1 MHRPKTPTRIT
12 RWVLAMAMVWL
23 TSCASRQ
30 ATVTPYVAG
39 EQSTSGV
46 VYYLPKT
53 QLRIHFILSEE
64 QFEPGPL
71 VAYASRYLGES
82 YATQPTTRYQIE
94 RVAMHAHGVPDTT
107 QSYLIQSVE
116 TPSVEQL
123 VALTPDGL
131 LYSLHGKAYKPTTT
145 DYLADYPKGVI
156 QQEASQAL
164 PQEYALATSRAKQAE
179 VVASR
184 LFELRERR
192 VELLSG
198 QVETMP
204 CDGPALKMVL
214 DGLDKEIAALQ
225 ALFAGR
231 TSKRYYEEIVDVPI
245 DDPVSQQV
253 VARFA
258 PQYGLVD
265 KEDLSG
271 APIYISVEALNHP
284 APQSDAELHKLT
296 KSTALRYIEPRR
308 ARVSLQLPERNQ
320 AIMLELSVA
329 QWGRTAILEHKLGAD
344 KLGQLPYTIYFDLT
358 SGSIELIELPQQ

>member
-1 MHRPKTPTRIT
+1 
-12 RWVLAMAMVWL
+12 MAMVWL

>member
-94 RVAMHAHGVPDTT
+94 RVAMHAHGIPDTT
-107 QSYLIQSVE
+107 QSYLIQSVA

-145 DYLADYPKGVI
+145 DYLADYPKGVT

>member
-1 MHRPKTPTRIT
+1 
-12 RWVLAMAMVWL
+12 MAMVWL

-107 QSYLIQSVE
+107 QSYLIQSVA

-145 DYLADYPKGVI
+145 DYLADYPKGVT

-271 APIYISVEALNHP
+271 APMYISVEALNHP

>member
-1 MHRPKTPTRIT
+1 MHRPKTSTRLT
-12 RWVLAMAMVWL
+12 RWVLVMAMVWL

-39 EQSTSGV
+39 EQPTSGV

-53 QLRIHFILSEE
+53 QLRIHFIISEE

-107 QSYLIQSVE
+107 QSYLIQSVT

-123 VALTPDGL
+123 AALTPEGL

-145 DYLADYPKGVI
+145 DYLADYPKGVT

-179 VVASR
+179 VAASR

-231 TSKRYYEEIVDVPI
+231 TTKRYYEEVVDIPI
-245 DDPVSQQV
+245 DEPISQQV

-265 KEDLSG
+265 KKDLSG
-271 APIYISVEALNHP
+271 APIYINVEAVKRP
-284 APQSDAELHKLT
+284 ATQGDAELHKLT
-296 KSTALRYIEPRR
+296 RSKSLRYIEPGR
-308 ARVSLQLPERNQ
+308 ARVSLQLPERSQ
-320 AIMLELSVA
+320 AITLELSVA
-329 QWGRTAILEHKLGAD
+329 QWGRTALLEHKLGAD

>member
-1 MHRPKTPTRIT
+1 MHKPKTPTRLT
-12 RWVLAMAMVWL
+12 RWVLVMAMVWL
-23 TSCASRQ
+23 TSCASHQ
-30 ATVTPYVAG
+30 AIVTPYVAG

-46 VYYLPKT
+46 IYYLPKT
-53 QLRIHFILSEE
+53 QLRIHFVLSEE
-64 QFEPGPL
+64 QFEPGAL

-82 YATQPTTRYQIE
+82 YTTQPTTRYQIE
-94 RVAMHAHGVPDTT
+94 RVAMHAHGVPDTM
-107 QSYLIQSVE
+107 QSYLIESVA

-123 VALTPDGL
+123 VSLTPEGL
-131 LYSLHGKAYKPTTT
+131 LYSLHGKAYKPTST
-145 DYLADYPKGVI
+145 DYLADYSKGVT

-179 VVASR
+179 VAASR

-231 TSKRYYEEIVDVPI
+231 TTKRYYEEIVDVPI
-245 DDPVSQQV
+245 DEPVSQQV

-265 KEDLSG
+265 KADLSG
-271 APIYISVEALNHP
+271 APIYISVEALDHSTQ
-284 APQSDAELHKLT
+284 QSDTELHKLT
-296 KSTALRYIEPRR
+296 KSKALRYIEPGR
-308 ARVSLQLPERNQ
+308 ARVSLQLPERSQ

-329 QWGRTAILEHKLGAD
+329 QWGRTALLEHKLGAD
-344 KLGQLPYTIYFDLT
+344 KLGQLPYTVYFDLT

>member
-39 EQSTSGV
+39 EQPTSGV

-53 QLRIHFILSEE
+53 QLRIHFIISEE
-64 QFEPGPL
+64 QFEPGSL

-107 QSYLIQSVE
+107 QSYLIQSVA

-131 LYSLHGKAYKPTTT
+131 LYSLHGTAYKPSTT
-145 DYLADYPKGVI
+145 DYLSDYPKGVT

-179 VVASR
+179 VAASR

-245 DDPVSQQV
+245 DDPVSRQV

-271 APIYISVEALNHP
+271 APIYIGIEALDHP
-284 APQSDAELHKLT
+284 TPQSDAELHKLT
-296 KSTALRYIEPRR
+296 KSKALRYIEPGR
-308 ARVSLQLPERNQ
+308 ARVSLQLPERSQ
-320 AIMLELSVA
+320 AIMLDLSVA
-329 QWGRTAILEHKLGAD
+329 QWGRTAILEHKLDAD

>member
-1 MHRPKTPTRIT
+1 
-12 RWVLAMAMVWL
+12 MAMVWL

-94 RVAMHAHGVPDTT
+94 RVAMHAHGIPDTT
-107 QSYLIQSVE
+107 QSYLIQSVA

-245 DDPVSQQV
+245 DDPVSHQV

>member
-1 MHRPKTPTRIT
+1 
-12 RWVLAMAMVWL
+12 MAMVWL

-107 QSYLIQSVE
+107 QSYLIQSVA

>member
-1 MHRPKTPTRIT
+1 MHRPKNSTRLT
-12 RWVLAMAMVWL
+12 RWVLVMAMVWL

-39 EQSTSGV
+39 EQPTSGV

-53 QLRIHFILSEE
+53 QLRIHFIISEE
-64 QFEPGPL
+64 QFEPGSL

-107 QSYLIQSVE
+107 QSYLIQSVA

-131 LYSLHGKAYKPTTT
+131 LYSLHGTAYKPSTT
-145 DYLADYPKGVI
+145 DYLSDYPKGVT

-179 VVASR
+179 VAASR

-245 DDPVSQQV
+245 DDPVSRQV

-271 APIYISVEALNHP
+271 APIYIGIEALDHP
-284 APQSDAELHKLT
+284 TPQSDAELQKLT
-296 KSTALRYIEPRR
+296 KSKALRYIEPGR
-308 ARVSLQLPERNQ
+308 ARVSLQLPERSQ
-320 AIMLELSVA
+320 AIMLDLSVA

>member
-30 ATVTPYVAG
+30 ATVTPYAAG

-107 QSYLIQSVE
+107 QSYLIQSVA

>member
-1 MHRPKTPTRIT
+1 
-12 RWVLAMAMVWL
+12 MAMVWL

-107 QSYLIQSVE
+107 QSYLIQSVA

-145 DYLADYPKGVI
+145 DYLADYPKGVT

-344 KLGQLPYTIYFDLT
+344 KLGQLPYTISFDLT

>member
-107 QSYLIQSVE
+107 QSYLIQSVA

-131 LYSLHGKAYKPTTT
+131 LYSLHGTAYKPSTT
-145 DYLADYPKGVI
+145 DYLSDYPKGVT

>member
-1 MHRPKTPTRIT
+1 MHRPKSSTRLT
-12 RWVLAMAMVWL
+12 RWVLVMAMVWL

-39 EQSTSGV
+39 EQPTSGV

-53 QLRIHFILSEE
+53 QLRIHFIISEE

-107 QSYLIQSVE
+107 QGYLIQSVA

-123 VALTPDGL
+123 AALTPEGL
-131 LYSLHGKAYKPTTT
+131 LYSLHGKAYQPATT
-145 DYLADYPKGVI
+145 DYLADYPKGVT

-179 VVASR
+179 VAASR

-231 TSKRYYEEIVDVPI
+231 TTKRYYEEVVDIPI
-245 DDPVSQQV
+245 DEPISQQV

-265 KEDLSG
+265 KKDLSG
-271 APIYISVEALNHP
+271 APIYVNVEAVKRP
-284 APQSDAELHKLT
+284 ATQSDAELHKLT
-296 KSTALRYIEPRR
+296 RSKSLRYIEPGR
-308 ARVSLQLPERNQ
+308 ARVSLQLPERSQ
-320 AIMLELSVA
+320 AIMLDLSVA

>member
-1 MHRPKTPTRIT
+1 
-12 RWVLAMAMVWL
+12 MAMVWL

-107 QSYLIQSVE
+107 QSYLIQSVA

-145 DYLADYPKGVI
+145 DYLADYPKGVT

>member
-64 QFEPGPL
+64 QFEPGSL

-107 QSYLIQSVE
+107 QSYLIQSVA

-145 DYLADYPKGVI
+145 DYLADYPKGVT

-358 SGSIELIELPQQ
+358 SGSIELIELTQQ

>member
-1 MHRPKTPTRIT
+1 
-12 RWVLAMAMVWL
+12 MAMVWL

-94 RVAMHAHGVPDTT
+94 RVAMHAHGIPDTT
-107 QSYLIQSVE
+107 QSYLIQSVA

-245 DDPVSQQV
+245 DDPVSHQV
-253 VARFA
+253 VSRFA

-308 ARVSLQLPERNQ
+308 ARVSLQPPERNQ

>member
-71 VAYASRYLGES
+71 VAYASRYLGDS

-107 QSYLIQSVE
+107 QSYLIQSVA

>member
-1 MHRPKTPTRIT
+1 MYRSQILTRLT

-30 ATVTPYVAG
+30 VTVTPYVAG
-39 EQSTSGV
+39 KQTTSGV

-53 QLRIHFILSEE
+53 QLRIHFVLSEA
-64 QFEPGPL
+64 QFEPGTL

-107 QSYLIQSVE
+107 QGYLIQSVA

-123 VALTPDGL
+123 AALTPEGL
-131 LYSLHGKAYKPTTT
+131 LYSLHGKAYQPATT
-145 DYLADYPKGVI
+145 DYLADYPKGVT

-179 VVASR
+179 VAASR

-231 TSKRYYEEIVDVPI
+231 TTKRYYEEVVDIPI
-245 DDPVSQQV
+245 DEPISQQV

-265 KEDLSG
+265 KKDLSG
-271 APIYISVEALNHP
+271 APIYVNVEAVKRP
-284 APQSDAELHKLT
+284 ATQIDAELHKLT
-296 KSTALRYIEPRR
+296 RSKSLRYIEPGR
-308 ARVSLQLPERNQ
+308 ARVSLQLPERSQ
-320 AIMLELSVA
+320 AITLELSVA
-329 QWGRTAILEHKLGAD
+329 QWGRTALLEHKLGAD

>member
-94 RVAMHAHGVPDTT
+94 RVAMHAHGIPDTT
-107 QSYLIQSVE
+107 QSYLIQSVA

-245 DDPVSQQV
+245 DDPVSHQV

>member
-107 QSYLIQSVE
+107 QSYLIQSVA

-131 LYSLHGKAYKPTTT
+131 LYSLHGSAYKPSTT
-145 DYLADYPKGVI
+145 DYLSDYPKGVT

-179 VVASR
+179 VAASR

-271 APIYISVEALNHP
+271 APIYIAIEALDHST
-284 APQSDAELHKLT
+284 PQSDAELHKLT
-296 KSTALRYIEPRR
+296 KSKALRYIEPGR
-308 ARVSLQLPERNQ
+308 ARVSLQLPERSQ
-320 AIMLELSVA
+320 AIMLDLSVA

>member
-1 MHRPKTPTRIT
+1 MHRFKTPTRLI
-12 RWVLAMAMVWL
+12 RWAMVMTMVWL

-39 EQSTSGV
+39 EQPANGV

-53 QLRIHFILSEE
+53 QLRIHFIISEE
-64 QFEPGPL
+64 QFEPGVL

-107 QSYLIQSVE
+107 QSYLIQSVA

-123 VALTPDGL
+123 TALTPEGL
-131 LYSLHGKAYKPTTT
+131 LYSLHGKAYKPSTT
-145 DYLADYPKGVI
+145 DYLADYPKGVTR
-156 QQEASQAL
+156 QEASQAL

-179 VVASR
+179 VAASR

-245 DDPVSQQV
+245 DEPASQQV

-258 PQYGLVD
+258 PQYGLVN
-265 KEDLSG
+265 KGDLSG
-271 APIYISVEALNHP
+271 APIYISVEALDHSTQ
-284 APQSDAELHKLT
+284 QSDTELHKLA
-296 KSTALRYIEPRR
+296 KSKALRYIEPGR
-308 ARVSLQLPERNQ
+308 ARVALQLPERSQ
-320 AIMLELSVA
+320 AIMLELAVA
-329 QWGRTAILEHKLGAD
+329 QWGRTALLEHKLGAD

>member
-1 MHRPKTPTRIT
+1 MHRPKTPTRLI
-12 RWVLAMAMVWL
+12 RWVLAMTMVWL

-30 ATVTPYVAG
+30 ATVTPYVAD
-39 EQSTSGV
+39 EQPANGV

-53 QLRIHFILSEE
+53 QLRIHFVISEE
-64 QFEPGPL
+64 QFEPGAL

-107 QSYLIQSVE
+107 QSYLIQSVA

-123 VALTPDGL
+123 AALTPEGL

-145 DYLADYPKGVI
+145 DYLADYPKGVTK
-156 QQEASQAL
+156 QEASQAL

-179 VVASR
+179 VAASR

-231 TSKRYYEEIVDVPI
+231 TTRRYYEEIVDVPI
-245 DDPVSQQV
+245 DEPASQQV

-265 KEDLSG
+265 KADLSG
-271 APIYISVEALNHP
+271 APIYISVEALDHP
-284 APQSDAELHKLT
+284 TQQSDAELHKLA
-296 KSTALRYIEPRR
+296 KSKALRYIEPGR
-308 ARVSLQLPERNQ
+308 ARVALQLPERSQ

-329 QWGRTAILEHKLGAD
+329 QWGRTALLEHKLGAD

-358 SGSIELIELPQQ
+358 SGSIKLIELPQQ

>member
-107 QSYLIQSVE
+107 QSYLIQSVA

-145 DYLADYPKGVI
+145 DYLADYPKGVT

-245 DDPVSQQV
+245 DDPVSQQE

>member
-1 MHRPKTPTRIT
+1 
-12 RWVLAMAMVWL
+12 MAMVWL

-64 QFEPGPL
+64 QFEPGSL
-71 VAYASRYLGES
+71 VAYDSRYLGES

-107 QSYLIQSVE
+107 QSYLIQSVA

-145 DYLADYPKGVI
+145 DYLADYPKGVT

-358 SGSIELIELPQQ
+358 SGSIELIELTQQ

>member
-1 MHRPKTPTRIT
+1 
-12 RWVLAMAMVWL
+12 MAMVWL

-107 QSYLIQSVE
+107 QSYLIQSVA

-231 TSKRYYEEIVDVPI
+231 TSERYYEEIVDVPI

-358 SGSIELIELPQQ
+358 SGSIELIELTQQ

>member
-1 MHRPKTPTRIT
+1 
-12 RWVLAMAMVWL
+12 MAMVWL

-30 ATVTPYVAG
+30 ATVTPYVAD
-39 EQSTSGV
+39 EQSTNGV

-53 QLRIHFILSEE
+53 QLRVHFIISEE

-107 QSYLIQSVE
+107 QSYLIQSVA

-145 DYLADYPKGVI
+145 DYLADYPKGVT

-179 VVASR
+179 VAASR

-225 ALFAGR
+225 ALFAGC

-245 DDPVSQQV
+245 DNPASQQV

-271 APIYISVEALNHP
+271 APIYIGIKALDHP
-284 APQSDAELHKLT
+284 TPQSDAELHKLT
-296 KSTALRYIEPRR
+296 KSKALRYIEPGR
-308 ARVSLQLPERNQ
+308 ARVSLQLPERSQ
-320 AIMLELSVA
+320 AVMLDFSVA
-329 QWGRTAILEHKLGAD
+329 QWGRTALLEHKLGAD

-358 SGSIELIELPQQ
+358 SGSIKLIELPQQ

>member
-107 QSYLIQSVE
+107 QSYLIQSVA

-145 DYLADYPKGVI
+145 DYLADYPKGVT

-358 SGSIELIELPQQ
+358 SGS

>member
-1 MHRPKTPTRIT
+1 MYRSQILTRLT

-23 TSCASRQ
+23 TSCATRQ

-39 EQSTSGV
+39 KQTTSGV

-53 QLRIHFILSEE
+53 QLRIHFVLSEA
-64 QFEPGPL
+64 QFEPGAL

-107 QSYLIQSVE
+107 QGYLIQSVA

-123 VALTPDGL
+123 AALTPEGL
-131 LYSLHGKAYKPTTT
+131 LYSLHGKAYQPATT
-145 DYLADYPKGVI
+145 DYLADYPKGVT

-179 VVASR
+179 VAASR

-231 TSKRYYEEIVDVPI
+231 TTKRYYEEVVDIPI
-245 DDPVSQQV
+245 DEPISQQV

-265 KEDLSG
+265 KKDLSG
-271 APIYISVEALNHP
+271 APIYINVEAVKRP
-284 APQSDAELHKLT
+284 ATQSDAELHKLT
-296 KSTALRYIEPRR
+296 RRKSLRYIEPGR
-308 ARVSLQLPERNQ
+308 ARVSLQLPERSQ
-320 AIMLELSVA
+320 AITLELSVA
-329 QWGRTAILEHKLGAD
+329 QWGRTALLEHKLGAD

>member
-94 RVAMHAHGVPDTT
+94 RVAMHAHGIPDTT
-107 QSYLIQSVE
+107 QSYLIQSVA

>member
-107 QSYLIQSVE
+107 QSYLIQSVA

>member
-1 MHRPKTPTRIT
+1 MHRPKTSTRLT
-12 RWVLAMAMVWL
+12 RWVLVMAMVWL

-39 EQSTSGV
+39 EQPTSGV

-53 QLRIHFILSEE
+53 QLRIHFIISEE

-94 RVAMHAHGVPDTT
+94 RVAMHAYGVPDTM
-107 QSYLIQSVE
+107 QSYLIQSVA

-131 LYSLHGKAYKPTTT
+131 LYSLHGTAYKPSTT
-145 DYLADYPKGVI
+145 DYLSDYPKGVT

-179 VVASR
+179 VAASR

-245 DDPVSQQV
+245 DDPVSRQV

-271 APIYISVEALNHP
+271 APIYIAIEALDHST
-284 APQSDAELHKLT
+284 PQSDAELHKLT
-296 KSTALRYIEPRR
+296 KSKALRYIEPGR
-308 ARVSLQLPERNQ
+308 ARVSLQLPERSQ
-320 AIMLELSVA
+320 AIMLDLSVA

>member
-1 MHRPKTPTRIT
+1 MHRFKTPTRLI
-12 RWVLAMAMVWL
+12 RWAMVMTMVWL

-39 EQSTSGV
+39 EQPANGV

-53 QLRIHFILSEE
+53 QLRIHFIISEE
-64 QFEPGPL
+64 QFEPGAL

-107 QSYLIQSVE
+107 QSYLIQSVA

-123 VALTPDGL
+123 TALTPEGL
-131 LYSLHGKAYKPTTT
+131 LYSLHGKAYKPSTT
-145 DYLADYPKGVI
+145 DYLADYPKGVT

-179 VVASR
+179 VAASR

-245 DDPVSQQV
+245 DEPASQQV

-258 PQYGLVD
+258 PQYGLVN
-265 KEDLSG
+265 KGDLSG
-271 APIYISVEALNHP
+271 APIYISVEALDHSTQ
-284 APQSDAELHKLT
+284 QSDTELHKLA
-296 KSTALRYIEPRR
+296 KSKALRYIEPGR
-308 ARVSLQLPERNQ
+308 ARVALQLPERSQ
-320 AIMLELSVA
+320 AIMLELMVA
-329 QWGRTAILEHKLGAD
+329 QWGRTALLEHKLGAD

-358 SGSIELIELPQQ
+358 SGSIKLIELPQQ

>member
-1 MHRPKTPTRIT
+1 
-12 RWVLAMAMVWL
+12 MAMVWL

-107 QSYLIQSVE
+107 QSYLIQSVA

-145 DYLADYPKGVI
+145 DYLADYPKGVT

-358 SGSIELIELPQQ
+358 SGSIELIELPLQ

>member
-1 MHRPKTPTRIT
+1 
-12 RWVLAMAMVWL
+12 MAMVWL

-71 VAYASRYLGES
+71 VAYASRYLGDS

-107 QSYLIQSVE
+107 QSYLIQSVA

-164 PQEYALATSRAKQAE
+164 PQEYVLATSRAKQAE

>member
-107 QSYLIQSVE
+107 QSYLIQSVA

-145 DYLADYPKGVI
+145 DYLADYPKGVT

-164 PQEYALATSRAKQAE
+164 PQEYALATSHAKQAE
-179 VVASR
+179 VVASK

>member
-1 MHRPKTPTRIT
+1 MHIHKTPTRLTI
-12 RWVLAMAMVWL
+12 WVLAMAMVWL

-30 ATVTPYVAG
+30 ATVTPYVADD
-39 EQSTSGV
+39 QPTSGV

-53 QLRIHFILSEE
+53 QLRIHFIISEE

-82 YATQPTTRYQIE
+82 YATQPATHYQIE

-107 QSYLIQSVE
+107 QGFLIQSVA

-123 VALTPDGL
+123 ASLTPEGL
-131 LYSLHGKAYKPTTT
+131 LYSLHGKAYQPTTT
-145 DYLADYPKGVI
+145 NYLADYPKGVTS
-156 QQEASQAL
+156 QEASQAL

-179 VVASR
+179 VAASR

-214 DGLDKEIAALQ
+214 DGLDKELAALQ

-231 TSKRYYEEIVDVPI
+231 TTRRYYEEIVDVPI
-245 DDPVSQQV
+245 DEPASQQV

-258 PQYGLVD
+258 PQYGLVG

-271 APIYISVEALNHP
+271 APIYIDVKAVKRP
-284 APQSDAELHKLT
+284 APLSESELHKLI
-296 KSTALRYIEPRR
+296 KSKALRYIEPGR
-308 ARVSLQLPERNQ
+308 ARVSLQLPERSQ
-320 AIMLELSVA
+320 AITLELSIA
-329 QWGRTAILEHKLGAD
+329 QWGRPALLEHKLGAD

>member
-1 MHRPKTPTRIT
+1 MYRSQTLTQLT
-12 RWVLAMAMVWL
+12 RWVLAMTMVWL
-23 TSCASRQ
+23 TSCATRQ

-39 EQSTSGV
+39 KQTTSGV

-53 QLRIHFILSEE
+53 QLRIHFVLSEA
-64 QFEPGPL
+64 QFEPGAL

-107 QSYLIQSVE
+107 QGYLIQSVA

-123 VALTPDGL
+123 AALTPEGL
-131 LYSLHGKAYKPTTT
+131 LYSLHGKTYQPATT
-145 DYLADYPKGVI
+145 DYLADYPKGVT

-179 VVASR
+179 VAASR
-184 LFELRERR
+184 LFELREHR

-231 TSKRYYEEIVDVPI
+231 TTKRYYEEVVDIPI
-245 DDPVSQQV
+245 DEPISQQV

-265 KEDLSG
+265 KKDLSG
-271 APIYISVEALNHP
+271 APIYINVEAVKRP
-284 APQSDAELHKLT
+284 ATQSDAELHKLT
-296 KSTALRYIEPRR
+296 RSKALRYIEPGR
-308 ARVSLQLPERNQ
+308 ARVSLQLPERSQ
-320 AIMLELSVA
+320 AITLELSVA
-329 QWGRTAILEHKLGAD
+329 QWGRAALLEHKLGAD

>member
-1 MHRPKTPTRIT
+1 MYRSQILTRLT

-39 EQSTSGV
+39 KQTTSGV

-53 QLRIHFILSEE
+53 QLRIHFVLSEA
-64 QFEPGPL
+64 QFEPGAL

-107 QSYLIQSVE
+107 QGYLIQSVA

-123 VALTPDGL
+123 AALTPEGL
-131 LYSLHGKAYKPTTT
+131 LYSLHGKAYQPATT
-145 DYLADYPKGVI
+145 DYLADYPKGVT

-179 VVASR
+179 VAASR

-231 TSKRYYEEIVDVPI
+231 TTKRYYEEVVDIPI
-245 DDPVSQQV
+245 DEPISQQV

-265 KEDLSG
+265 KKDLSG
-271 APIYISVEALNHP
+271 APIYVNVEAVKRP
-284 APQSDAELHKLT
+284 ATQSDAELHKLT
-296 KSTALRYIEPRR
+296 RSKSLRYIEPGR
-308 ARVSLQLPERNQ
+308 ARVSLQLPERSQ
-320 AIMLELSVA
+320 AITLELSVA
-329 QWGRTAILEHKLGAD
+329 QWGHTALLEHKLGAD
-344 KLGQLPYTIYFDLT
+344 KQGQLPYTIYFDLT

>member
-107 QSYLIQSVE
+107 QSYLIQSVA

-145 DYLADYPKGVI
+145 DYLADYPKGVT

-164 PQEYALATSRAKQAE
+164 PQEYALATSHAKQAE
-179 VVASR
+179 VVASK

-329 QWGRTAILEHKLGAD
+329 QWGRTAILEYKLGAD